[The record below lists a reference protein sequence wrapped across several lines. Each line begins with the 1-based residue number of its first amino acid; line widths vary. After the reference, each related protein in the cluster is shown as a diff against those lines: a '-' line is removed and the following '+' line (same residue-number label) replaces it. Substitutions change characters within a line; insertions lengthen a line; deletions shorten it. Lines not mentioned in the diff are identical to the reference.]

1 MSFQFSQLKNNE
13 ERMGINNMTQLEII
27 TVLGISNKEDKKE
40 GWLSC
45 VKTNAPAWKTL
56 LLPFNKEIFSSTFT
70 QLGIYEVAL
79 NDQSG
84 FGERPKFEISK
95 ARLIVSFDEILKAY
109 K

>member
-1 MSFQFSQLKNNE
+1 QV
-13 ERMGINNMTQLEII
+13 EII

-40 GWLSC
+40 SWLSC

-70 QLGIYEVAL
+70 KLGIYEVSL

-84 FGERPKFEISK
+84 FGERPKFEISE
-95 ARLIVSFDEILKAY
+95 ARLIVSFNDILKAY

>member
-1 MSFQFSQLKNNE
+1 M
-13 ERMGINNMTQLEII
+13 RINNMAQVEII

-56 LLPFNKEIFSSTFT
+56 LLPFNKEIFTSTFSK
-70 QLGIYEVAL
+70 LGIYEVSL
-79 NDQSG
+79 VDQSG
-84 FGERPKFEISK
+84 FGQRPKFEISE
-95 ARLIVSFDEILKAY
+95 ARLIVSVDDILKTF

>member
-1 MSFQFSQLKNNE
+1 MAQV
-13 ERMGINNMTQLEII
+13 EII

-45 VKTNAPAWKTL
+45 VKTNSPAWKTL
-56 LLPFNKEIFSSTFT
+56 LLPFNKEIFSSVFNQ
-70 QLGIYEVAL
+70 QLGIYEVKL
-79 NDQSG
+79 NNTAVA
-84 FGERPKFEISK
+84 FGSKPKFEIAE

>member
-1 MSFQFSQLKNNE
+1 M
-13 ERMGINNMTQLEII
+13 RINNIAQVKII

-70 QLGIYEVAL
+70 KLGIYEVSL

-84 FGERPKFEISK
+84 FGERPKFEISE
-95 ARLIVSFDEILKAY
+95 ARLIVSFNDILKAY